1 MHWIRLQVLSFT
13 SGMSGMSG
21 MSGVIIPGGGIGSSN
36 PMPSFPMD
44 LGLVGGGIGNHHRG
58 KCIGLC

>member
-1 MHWIRLQVLSFT
+1 
-13 SGMSGMSG
+13 MSGII
-21 MSGVIIPGGGIGSSN
+21 GVIIPGGGIGSSN
-36 PMPSFPMD
+36 PLKSFQMD